1 MSTAIQKHAVELLWK
16 QWTAV
21 GVAGVPPLP
30 EQAIDLEALIAFTP
44 YVVSADPRLEEECID
59 WCARIGRNFVSVSRL
74 RQIVRLMPA
83 RGSGNHAA
91 DLASMLIDKLEIAD
105 RRLSGKSRTPDLA
118 HPSLLQLRSR
128 YVFGVGA
135 RADVISNLVMQA
147 RSAGAQRI
155 SAIRPTGYTKQAVAT
170 VLDELA
176 QAKVLEKLARP
187 KAISYQLLKE
197 GPLRSLLAP
206 LPKRMP
212 SWTERFVIVANILET
227 WTRFGTRATYAIELA
242 KVLAGLRSLAASIGQ
257 QPPISGRPKLL
268 LEQIDRWATELLDD
282 NVWSHSWLFGG
293 EDISAEILSALSDD
307 LVVAVQSGDY
317 RAGYTELEELMFRN
331 VDHKSGSAEL
341 HVQFTAEHPS
351 EDFSFNGHVE
361 GTLHFDPHARSKE
374 ELLASLELS
383 EAREHFDMGD
393 HDDGFPD

>member
-1 MSTAIQKHAVELLWK
+1 MSEVIRKHAVELLWK
-16 QWTAV
+16 QWTAI

-44 YVVSADPRLEEECID
+44 YVASADPRLDEECID

-83 RGSGNHAA
+83 RSSGNHAA
-91 DLASMLIDKLEIAD
+91 DLASMLIDKTGLEG
-105 RRLSGKSRTPDLA
+105 RRLSGKSRPPELT

-135 RADVISNLVMQA
+135 RADVISSLVMRA
-147 RSAGAQRI
+147 RAAGPQRI

-176 QAKVLEKLARP
+176 QAAILDKLVRP
-187 KAISYQLLKE
+187 KAISYLLVKE

-227 WTRFGTRATYAIELA
+227 WARLGTRSTYAIELA

-257 QPPISGRPKLL
+257 QPPISGPPKLL
-268 LEQIDRWATELLDD
+268 LEQIDSWATRLLDD
-282 NVWSHSWLFGG
+282 NVWSHSWIFGG
-293 EDISAEILSALSDD
+293 EDISSEILDALSDE
-307 LVVAVQSGDY
+307 LVAVVQSGDHPT
-317 RAGYTELEELMFRN
+317 GHTELEELIFQN
-331 VDHKSGSAEL
+331 VDRKSGTAEF

-361 GTLHFDPHARSKE
+361 GTFHFDPHAKAKE
-374 ELLASLELS
+374 ALLESIELV
-383 EAREHFDMGD
+383 EAQEHFDMGAP
-393 HDDGFPD
+393 DDG

>member
-1 MSTAIQKHAVELLWK
+1 MSAMIQEHAVELLWK

-30 EQAIDLEALIAFTP
+30 EQAIDLEAMIAFTP
-44 YVVSADPRLEEECID
+44 YVASADPRLEEECID

-83 RGSGNHAA
+83 RSNGNHAA
-91 DLASMLIDKLEIAD
+91 DLASMLIDKARIED
-105 RRLSGKSRTPDLA
+105 RRLSGKSRPPDLA
-118 HPSLLQLRSR
+118 HASLLQLRSR

-176 QAKVLEKLARP
+176 QAKVLEKLVRP

-206 LPKRMP
+206 LPRGIP

-227 WTRFGTRATYAIELA
+227 WTQLGTRATYAIELA
-242 KVLAGLRSLAASIGQ
+242 KVLAGLRSMAASIGQ
-257 QPPISGRPKLL
+257 QPPISGHPKLL
-268 LEQIDRWATELLDD
+268 LEQIDRWATALLDD
-282 NVWSHSWLFGG
+282 HVWSHSWLFGR
-293 EDISAEILSALSDD
+293 EDISAEILDALSDD
-307 LVVAVQSGDY
+307 LVAAVQSGDY
-317 RAGYTELEELMFRN
+317 PAGYTELEELIFRN
-331 VDHKSGSAEL
+331 VDRKSGSAEF

-351 EDFSFNGHVE
+351 EDFSFDGHVE
-361 GTLHFDPHARSKE
+361 GTFHFDPHAKSKE
-374 ELLASLELS
+374 EFLESLELA
-383 EAREHFDMGD
+383 EAQEHFDMGD
-393 HDDGFPD
+393 PDND